1 MSEQPFLLSELI
13 AYVGWDR
20 EREANYRVN
29 VVDALADLCAAV
41 KSRPL
46 EALRRSAVEK
56 ARHVVNQLYV
66 GTFTEDGETLLAHAE
81 QALHAIRDNDPAEAG
96 HLKLMNAML
105 QRLRMNV
112 LADRR

>member
-1 MSEQPFLLSELI
+1 MSEQPFLLLDLM
-13 AYVGWDR
+13 AHVGWDHV
-20 EREANYRVN
+20 REANYRVN
-29 VVDALADLCAAV
+29 VVDALTDLCTAV

-46 EALRRSAVEK
+46 DAIEGSAVDR
-56 ARHVVNQLYV
+56 ARYVVNQLYV
-66 GTFTEDGETLLAHAE
+66 GTFTEDAEKLLAYAE
-81 QALHAIRDNDPAEAG
+81 QALHAVRDHDPAEAG

>member
-1 MSEQPFLLSELI
+1 MSEQPLLSELM
-13 AYVGWDR
+13 AYVAWDHV
-20 EREANYRVN
+20 REANYRVN
-29 VVDALADLCAAV
+29 VVDTLTDLCSAV

-46 EALRRSAVEK
+46 DAIEEAALSR
-56 ARHVVNQLYV
+56 ARYVVNQLYV
-66 GTFTEDGETLLAHAE
+66 GTFTEDAEKLLACAE
-81 QALHAIRDNDPAEAG
+81 RALHAARDSDPAEAG